1 MMLSLPHDSIMKQSN
16 KLSGQPII
24 GQLFSFIP
32 SDIIKQAVSEFN
44 SDYYYKTLTTK
55 KQLAFLLYG
64 VVTRCRS
71 LNNLCKNL
79 IFLDNKLMYLGI
91 NKLPAVSTLSDA
103 NINRSSEVFGKIYLL
118 LYQYYK
124 HDLSDSFAQF
134 FTQKEVDASKVILFD
149 ATTIGLFVDI
159 FKGAGRN
166 PIDGRKKGG
175 LKIQATMPLDGSVP
189 DVIHLHP
196 ASKNDKTFLGQLNH
210 PKGTI
215 YVFDKGY
222 VNYTKYEEWTQQGVF
237 YVTRP
242 NTNASYQVVE
252 RKLHNI
258 IDYAAG
264 GVIKEEII
272 LLNLSEDKQ
281 HKARLITY
289 KDPLSNNILEFIS
302 NMNDCS
308 ALTITLLY
316 KCRWNMEVLFKQLKQ
331 NFELSN
337 FYSDSTEGIKTQIW
351 IALIANLLFTVI
363 HKRIKESEQFITLV
377 NMASNNMGSY
387 VCLISIFNCKKLT
400 EQERDLEKIQLNLF
414 EISGGGVFQKNEK
427 SP

>member
-1 MMLSLPHDSIMKQSN
+1 MMLHLPQHSIMKQSN
-16 KLSGQPII
+16 KLSGQPILC
-24 GQLFSFIP
+24 QLFSFIP
-32 SDIIKQAVSEFN
+32 SSIIKQAVDEHK

-79 IFLDNKLMYLGI
+79 IFLENKLMYLGI
-91 NKLPAVSTLSDA
+91 NKLPATSTLSDA
-103 NINRSSEVFGKIYLL
+103 NINRCSDVFGKIYLL
-118 LYQYYK
+118 LYHYYK

-149 ATTIGLFVDI
+149 ATTISLFVDI

-166 PIDGRKKGG
+166 PIDGKKKGG

-196 ASKNDKTFLGQLNH
+196 ACSNDKNFLGQLNH

-222 VNYTKYEEWTQQGVF
+222 VNYSKYEQWTQEGIF

-242 NTNASYQVVE
+242 NDNASYQVIE
-252 RKLHNI
+252 RKINDI

-264 GVIKEEII
+264 GVIKEEVI
-272 LLNLSEDKQ
+272 LLKMNDDKQ
-281 HKARLITY
+281 HRVRLITY

-302 NMNDCS
+302 NINDCS

-331 NFELSN
+331 NFELRN
-337 FYSDSTEGIKTQIW
+337 FYSDSPEGIKTQIW
-351 IALIANLLFTVI
+351 IALIANLVFTVI

-387 VCLISIFNCKKLT
+387 ICLISILKNRKLN
-400 EQERDLEKIQLNLF
+400 EQERDLEKIQLDLF
-414 EISGGGVFQKNEK
+414 DIIRGGVFQKKEK
-427 SP
+427 EP

>member
-1 MMLSLPHDSIMKQSN
+1 MMLHLPQHSIMKQSN
-16 KLSGQPII
+16 KLSGQPILC
-24 GQLFSFIP
+24 QLFSFIP
-32 SDIIKQAVSEFN
+32 SALIKQAVDEHK

-79 IFLDNKLMYLGI
+79 IFLENKLMYLGI
-91 NKLPAVSTLSDA
+91 NKLPATSTLSDA
-103 NINRSSEVFGKIYLL
+103 NINRSNDVFGKIYLL
-118 LYQYYK
+118 LYHYYK

-149 ATTIGLFVDI
+149 ATTISLFVDI

-166 PIDGRKKGG
+166 PIDGKKKGG

-196 ASKNDKTFLGQLNH
+196 ASSNDKNFLGQLNH

-222 VNYTKYEEWTQQGVF
+222 VNYSKYEQWTQEGIF
-237 YVTRP
+237 YVTRL
-242 NTNASYQVVE
+242 NDNASYQVIE
-252 RKLHNI
+252 RKINDI

-264 GVIKEEII
+264 GVIKEEVI
-272 LLNLSEDKQ
+272 LLNMNADKQ
-281 HKARLITY
+281 HRVRLITY

-302 NMNDCS
+302 NINDCS

-331 NFELSN
+331 NFELRN
-337 FYSDSTEGIKTQIW
+337 FYSDSPEGIKTQIW

-387 VCLISIFNCKKLT
+387 ICLITILKNRKLN
-400 EQERDLEKIQLNLF
+400 EQERDLEKIQLDLF
-414 EISGGGVFQKNEK
+414 DIIRGGVFQKKEK
-427 SP
+427 EP

>member
-1 MMLSLPHDSIMKQSN
+1 MKQIN

-24 GQLFSFIP
+24 AQLFSFIP
-32 SDIIKQAVSEFN
+32 SSIIQQAVSEFN

-55 KQLAFLLYG
+55 KQLAFILYG

-71 LNNLCKNL
+71 LNSLCKNL

-91 NKLPAVSTLSDA
+91 DKLPAVSTLSDA
-103 NINRSSEVFGKIYLL
+103 NINRSSDVYGKIYLL

-134 FTQKEVDASKVILFD
+134 FTQKEVDSSKVILFD
-149 ATTIGLFVDI
+149 ATTISLFVDI

-175 LKIQATMPLDGSVP
+175 LKIQATMPLDCSVP
-189 DVIHLHP
+189 DVIHLQP

-222 VNYTKYEEWTQQGVF
+222 INYNKYEQWTQEGIF
-237 YVTRP
+237 YVTRI
-242 NTNASYQVVE
+242 NSNASYHVVE
-252 RKLHNI
+252 RKIHDVV
-258 IDYAAG
+258 DYAAG
-264 GVIKEEII
+264 GVIKDEVI
-272 LLNLSEDKQ
+272 LLEINEDKQ

-302 NMNDCS
+302 NMGDCS

-331 NFELSN
+331 NFELRN
-337 FYSDSTEGIKTQIW
+337 FYSDSAEGIKTQIW
-351 IALIANLLFTVI
+351 IALTANLLFAVI

-400 EQERDLEKIQLNLF
+400 KQERDLEKIQLDLF
-414 EISGGGVFQKNEK
+414 EIIRGGVFQKKEK

>member
-1 MMLSLPHDSIMKQSN
+1 MKQSN

-32 SDIIKQAVSEFN
+32 LSIIQHAVSEFN

-55 KQLAFLLYG
+55 KQLAFILYG
-64 VVTRCRS
+64 VVTGCRS
-71 LNNLCKNL
+71 LNSLCKNL

-91 NKLPAVSTLSDA
+91 DKLPAVSTLSDA
-103 NINRSSEVFGKIYLL
+103 NINRSSDVYGKIYLL

-134 FTQKEVDASKVILFD
+134 FTQKEVEASKVILFD
-149 ATTIGLFVDI
+149 ATTISLFVDI

-175 LKIQATMPLDGSVP
+175 LKIQATMPLDSSVP

-222 VNYTKYEEWTQQGVF
+222 VNYNKYEQWTQEGLF
-237 YVTRP
+237 YVTRI
-242 NTNASYQVVE
+242 NSNASYQIVE
-252 RKLHNI
+252 RKIHDVV
-258 IDYAAG
+258 DYAAG
-264 GVIKEEII
+264 GVIKDEVI
-272 LLNLSEDKQ
+272 LLKINEDKQ

-302 NMNDCS
+302 NMEDCS

-337 FYSDSTEGIKTQIW
+337 FYSDSAEGIKTQIW

-400 EQERDLEKIQLNLF
+400 KQERDLEKIQLDLF
-414 EISGGGVFQKNEK
+414 EIIRGGVFQKKEK

>member
-1 MMLSLPHDSIMKQSN
+1 MMFKLRHKFIMKQSN

-32 SDIIKQAVSEFN
+32 SAIIKDAVSEHN
-44 SDYYYKTLTTK
+44 SDFYYKTLTTQR
-55 KQLAFLLYG
+55 QLAFLLYG
-64 VVTRCRS
+64 VITRCRS
-71 LNNLCKNL
+71 LNGLCKNL
-79 IFLDNKLMYLGI
+79 IFLEDRLMYLGI
-91 NKLPAVSTLSDA
+91 NKLPASSTLSDA
-103 NINRSSEVFGKIYLL
+103 NINRNSDVFGKIYHL
-118 LYQYYK
+118 LYQFYK

-149 ATTIGLFVDI
+149 ATTISLFVDI
-159 FKGAGRN
+159 FKGVGRN

-196 ASKNDKTFLGQLNH
+196 ACSNDKNFLGQLNH

-222 VNYTKYEEWTQQGVF
+222 VNFNKYEEWTEEGIF
-237 YVTRP
+237 YVTRI
-242 NTNASYQVVE
+242 NDNASYQVIESKINDVIE
-252 RKLHNI
+252 
-258 IDYAAG
+258 YAG
-264 GVIKEEII
+264 GGIIKEETI
-272 LLNLSEDKQ
+272 LLKINEDKH
-281 HKARLITY
+281 HKARLVTY
-289 KDPLSNNILEFIS
+289 KDPLTNNILKFVS
-302 NMNDCS
+302 NMHDCS

-331 NFELSN
+331 NFELRH
-337 FYSDSTEGIKTQIW
+337 FYSDSAEGIKSQIW

-377 NMASNNMGSY
+377 NMASNNMASY
-387 VCLISIFNCKKLT
+387 VCLISIFNCKKLN
-400 EQERDLEKIQLNLF
+400 EQERDLEKIQLELF
-414 EISGGGVFQKNEK
+414 NIIRGGVFQNMKK